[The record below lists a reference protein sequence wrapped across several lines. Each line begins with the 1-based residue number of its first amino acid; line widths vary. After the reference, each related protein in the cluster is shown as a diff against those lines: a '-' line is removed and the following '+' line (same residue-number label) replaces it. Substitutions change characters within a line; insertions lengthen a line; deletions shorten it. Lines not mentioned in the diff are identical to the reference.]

1 MNSTPDGRNRSFLPA
16 TSRRPP
22 EPGREDVLPP
32 ARRGRGRHSF
42 SRAASTGRRWSRRA
56 GRARSLPPGRRVR
69 GCSRP
74 DHQPRPYDRRLF
86 PFPPHRGCG
95 RRTRGDPR
103 SPRRPED
110 DAHPDP
116 AGGGGLP
123 RGITGPPRSPDAAG
137 MTPRRNL
144 RDVPA
149 SVSKGAALFRVWT
162 EKELRPTRDVDF
174 LAAGGVEPPT
184 IRAARE
190 TVCAIPC
197 PEDGVVFDAAT
208 LRIRNIRRDRPE
220 GGLPSAAPG
229 QPRRRPPRTADGHR
243 TIPPCSTCPPHASG
257 PTRARRWSPR
267 STRRW

>member
-1 MNSTPDGRNRSFLPA
+1 
-16 TSRRPP
+16 
-22 EPGREDVLPP
+22 
-32 ARRGRGRHSF
+32 
-42 SRAASTGRRWSRRA
+42 
-56 GRARSLPPGRRVR
+56 
-69 GCSRP
+69 
-74 DHQPRPYDRRLF
+74 
-86 PFPPHRGCG
+86 
-95 RRTRGDPR
+95 
-103 SPRRPED
+103 
-110 DAHPDP
+110 
-116 AGGGGLP
+116 
-123 RGITGPPRSPDAAG
+123 

-149 SVSKGAALFRVWT
+149 SVSARLRNLARLREVDFNLLLDRYAAERFLYRLSASVEVDRFTLKGAALFRVWT

-174 LAAGGVEPPT
+174 LAAGGVEPPS
-184 IRAARE
+184 IRAALE